1 MNCSNIILVENAA
14 KQNETKTDNHTEVQ
28 QKQRE
33 LRVTASIHALNKA
46 KDNVDEHQERE
57 AAAEAAL
64 LEQDIE
70 RHEEEEKETK
80 KRAKEAQEA
89 KDKAEKEVKAAQEK
103 AQQAKEQAARAEAA
117 HDKAE
122 ASAQAEAKRLADVA
136 AALEAKAMEQ
146 AKAAA
151 AVAAA
156 AAEKEAKEA
165 QEAKEAEERAM
176 EARRVQAM
184 KEQKEKEEKER
195 REAEEAKVR
204 AIHIALHATLKTSYY
219 ATKKTELFKKIMNRY
234 GGKDDESKDQGTKH
248 NALRVIASFRMG
260 SAMDMKAALAAEQ
273 AAQQETKQEKEE
285 DDALFANARVI
296 EAANLILQKLET
308 CIDQIDHQAPKKD
321 GGLHAVENGNKMLT
335 KALALHGLMS
345 GEIDELHL
353 ALASAEAREAAEADA
368 RARGM
373 PKELH
378 WMNEDYNLKKNI
390 AAEEIP
396 NGLFYAPEEAAEVEV
411 QQWMYVP
418 NMTGSVYE
426 PGKVFTPEDGNTE
439 TLEVLTDSDT
449 VVTINKSTLK
459 VISIQNMDDEES
471 KPITAKQLDGNAQA
485 YPLTNP
491 EALAVVPNDLMK
503 MSNVNEASVLHVL
516 NARFKRDRFYTS
528 VGPILISINPFKWI
542 DGMYGQKVI
551 QYFVDS
557 RFAYDAEKKRHA
569 ETPPHTFAVAE
580 RAFIALAT
588 TAAENQSILVSGES
602 GAGKSEVA
610 KHCLAY
616 LAAVSMPRQ
625 KEKSDHAG
633 SSESRFTKSKDRRE
647 EANRNMLMM
656 GANGGGVS
664 SAVVDSIVSAV
675 PILEAYG
682 NAKTVRNDNS
692 SRFGKWLLIHFDSN
706 HSILGCS
713 NISYLL
719 EKTRVVGQEKGER
732 NYHIFYYLLVGAPK
746 ELKKELGLDIG
757 GESTVPEICCG
768 PFHYVNQSGTFANH
782 KSDVDKYKGVQNS
795 LSTLG
800 FDTSIVSSMN
810 KIIASILH
818 LGNVTFMKHTD
829 ASREASEIETSSMS
843 SLQKTCAFLGIKDV
857 DTFSTALTTMELEIA
872 GSKVNKDLLPN
883 DAVVN
888 RDSCSKTIYSKLFD
902 WLVETINEKCS
913 DPSSEHLRTNFIGI
927 LDIFGFE
934 IFEINGFEQVS

>member
-1 MNCSNIILVENAA
+1 MG
-14 KQNETKTDNHTEVQ
+14 
-28 QKQRE
+28 
-33 LRVTASIHALNKA
+33 
-46 KDNVDEHQERE
+46 
-57 AAAEAAL
+57 
-64 LEQDIE
+64 
-70 RHEEEEKETK
+70 
-80 KRAKEAQEA
+80 
-89 KDKAEKEVKAAQEK
+89 
-103 AQQAKEQAARAEAA
+103 
-117 HDKAE
+117 
-122 ASAQAEAKRLADVA
+122 
-136 AALEAKAMEQ
+136 

-156 AAEKEAKEA
+156 AAEKEA
-165 QEAKEAEERAM
+165 
-176 EARRVQAM
+176 

-260 SAMDMKAALAAEQ
+260 SAMDTKAALAAEQ
-273 AAQQETKQEKEE
+273 AAQQETKQEEE
-285 DDALFANARVI
+285 EDALFANARVI

-610 KHCLAY
+610 KHC
-616 LAAVSMPRQ
+616 
-625 KEKSDHAG
+625 
-633 SSESRFTKSKDRRE
+633 
-647 EANRNMLMM
+647 
-656 GANGGGVS
+656 
-664 SAVVDSIVSAV
+664 
-675 PILEAYG
+675 
-682 NAKTVRNDNS
+682 
-692 SRFGKWLLIHFDSN
+692 
-706 HSILGCS
+706 
-713 NISYLL
+713 
-719 EKTRVVGQEKGER
+719 
-732 NYHIFYYLLVGAPK
+732 
-746 ELKKELGLDIG
+746 
-757 GESTVPEICCG
+757 
-768 PFHYVNQSGTFANH
+768 
-782 KSDVDKYKGVQNS
+782 
-795 LSTLG
+795 
-800 FDTSIVSSMN
+800 
-810 KIIASILH
+810 
-818 LGNVTFMKHTD
+818 
-829 ASREASEIETSSMS
+829 
-843 SLQKTCAFLGIKDV
+843 
-857 DTFSTALTTMELEIA
+857 
-872 GSKVNKDLLPN
+872 
-883 DAVVN
+883 
-888 RDSCSKTIYSKLFD
+888 
-902 WLVETINEKCS
+902 
-913 DPSSEHLRTNFIGI
+913 
-927 LDIFGFE
+927 
-934 IFEINGFEQVS
+934 